1 MAMVSSSISCQD
13 RVEHELGPL
22 KFIVPSSVV
31 DELKAI
37 KKKGGPKRS
46 KMAEMAI
53 EIGTINF
60 EIKNFEEYTRNVDE
74 LLIENA
80 KKNRCAVA
88 TLDHELLNRLKAAD
102 VLVITLSNNRMIVAN
117 RYRP

>member
-13 RVEHELGPL
+13 RVEYELGPL

-31 DELKAI
+31 DELKGI

-46 KMAEMAI
+46 KIAEMAI

-88 TLDHELLNRLKAAD
+88 TLDHNLLNRLIASD